1 MDIDFIRAFDG
12 DNITGSRFVIC
23 CKVTGDIELG
33 RVINIANDYIVI
45 CRKLGYK
52 ENIVEIQCKE
62 GYTLYV
68 SYTNKYIQLNII
80 EAIVRGENKL
90 GIIRKGMAWKKFG
103 WKDEIQRLLIK
114 DKIPFIDRDKNTL
127 QIGYCSRMLII
138 DENDYR
144 GEFNS
149 NVENLKKYI
158 NENNIGEVPIVTV
171 TGTNG
176 KTTTTRIIY
185 SILVKLGYRVG
196 MAATGGIFIG
206 EEKIKSG
213 DTTGYFS
220 ARRLLE
226 NKDIDIVVLETARGG
241 ILKRGLAF
249 TNSTISIITSLTE
262 DHIGQNGVK
271 SLDDLAKIKLLTV
284 DALKSNGKII
294 SPLNN
299 HISKYLDK
307 RSCCLFS
314 LKKDD
319 KLTKHIENGEE
330 AIYLRDNNIVYC
342 FRNKEVKLI
351 NIKKIPFCHYGI
363 SKSNVKN
370 IMAALVALKYIHKDM
385 SEILK
390 EIECLNC
397 DIETNK
403 GRQNIIKI
411 KDFTLIIDYGHNS
424 EAFYEVYNI
433 AKELKP
439 SKVTSI
445 IGAAG
450 DRPDKY
456 IKELGYISSK
466 YCDEIIIREH
476 VDLREREKG
485 ETPKLLEKGAL
496 TGNITKDNIH
506 VIEREEDAIQFA
518 LTRAVKDEVI
528 VYYTQWFDIA
538 INQINKYLVENQIS
552 SIVVK

>member
-1 MDIDFIRAFDG
+1 M
-12 DNITGSRFVIC
+12 S
-23 CKVTGDIELG
+23 
-33 RVINIANDYIVI
+33 IASNYIVI
-45 CRKLGYK
+45 CRRLGYR
-52 ENIVEIQCKE
+52 EDIVEIQCDQ
-62 GYTLYV
+62 GYTLYL

-80 EAIVRGENKL
+80 EAIVRGEHKV
-90 GIIRKGMAWKKFG
+90 GIIRRGMTWKKFS

-114 DKIPFIDRDKNTL
+114 NKIPFIDIDRDTL
-127 QIGYCSRMLII
+127 QIGYCSRMFII
-138 DENDYR
+138 NKNEYINK
-144 GEFNS
+144 FN
-149 NVENLKKYI
+149 NNIEDLNKYI
-158 NENNIGEVPIVTV
+158 NENNIGGVPIITV

-185 SILVKLGYRVG
+185 NILMKLGYRVG
-196 MAATGGIFIG
+196 MAVTGGIFVG
-206 EEKIKSG
+206 GEKIKSG

-249 TNSTISIITSLTE
+249 TSSSIAIITSLTE

-271 SLDDLAKIKLLTV
+271 SLDDLAKIKLLTIN
-284 DALKSNGKII
+284 ALKSDGII
-294 SPLNN
+294 VSPLNN

-330 AIYLRDNNIVYC
+330 AIYVRDNNIVYC
-342 FRNKEVKLI
+342 YRNKEVKLI

-370 IMAALVALKYIHKDM
+370 IMAAIVALKHIHKDM
-385 SEILK
+385 SEIMN
-390 EIECLNC
+390 EIEALNC
-397 DIETNK
+397 DIEINN
-403 GRQNIIKI
+403 GRQNIIKV

-424 EAFYEVYNI
+424 EAFYEVYTI
-433 AKELKP
+433 AKELSP

-476 VDLREREKG
+476 VDLRGREKG
-485 ETPKLLEKGAL
+485 ETPRLLEKGAL
-496 TGNITKDNIH
+496 GGNMTSENIH
-506 VIEREEDAIQFA
+506 IIQREEDAIQFA
-518 LTRAVKDEVI
+518 LSRAVKDEVI

-538 INQINKYLVENQIS
+538 ISQINKYLVENQIS
-552 SIVVK
+552 PIKVN